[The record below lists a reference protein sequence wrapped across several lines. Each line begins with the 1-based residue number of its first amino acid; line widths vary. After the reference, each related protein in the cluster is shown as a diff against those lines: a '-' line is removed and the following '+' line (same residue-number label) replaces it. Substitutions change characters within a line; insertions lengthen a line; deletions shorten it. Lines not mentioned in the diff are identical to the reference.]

1 MNLNERESSCINN
14 EVANKKTKKNKY
26 WWLVLVLVIVGG
38 IVVYNL
44 PYFKEKRLYDEVVKE
59 RSVYKC
65 NEYYEE
71 YPSGRFYEDVMM
83 LEVELTST
91 PLHLVT
97 RYLKEFPNGKH
108 VEKMR
113 EMYDGM
119 WAVEF
124 DKYENRDK
132 TSESPE
138 AVKFMT
144 EMLHHMKDNMVNTV
158 YLKVNPIISLKDY
171 TEYDEKIR
179 MLLELF
185 YTNEK
190 LPLKK
195 ENIVSLKDNF
205 PKENRDALVDI
216 LSEGVKKSFSR
227 MFAPEFVTVVTDV
240 SEADKKSPVITF
252 DYTIKNRNEETDVEI
267 PEIWTYTSN
276 NVPTSYILAIDVLF
290 DAKFTIPGTSV
301 TYSYSE
307 VGEPGNEIKC
317 IENIN
322 DGYKQMTAVCFAKFS
337 DKMSENL
344 GLDEVYSVEID
355 SIVVE

>member
-1 MNLNERESSCINN
+1 M
-14 EVANKKTKKNKY
+14 KKAK
-26 WWLVLVLVIVGG
+26 GG
-38 IVVYNL
+38 IIVAVVVVAGAVAIYNL
-44 PYFKEKRLYDEVVKE
+44 PYFKEKRLYDEVLKE
-59 RSVYKC
+59 RTIYKC

-83 LEVELTST
+83 LEVELTPT
-91 PLHLVT
+91 PLHLVV
-97 RYLKEFPNGKH
+97 RYMKEFPNGKYLA
-108 VEKMR
+108 KMR

-132 TSESPE
+132 TGESPE

-144 EMLHHMKDNMVNTV
+144 EMLRHMKDNMVNTV
-158 YLKVNPIISLKDY
+158 YLKVNPTISLKDY
-171 TEYDEKIR
+171 AEYDEEIR

-185 YTNEK
+185 YANEK
-190 LPLKK
+190 LPLKN
-195 ENIVSLKDNF
+195 ENIISLKDNF

-227 MFAPEFVTVVTDV
+227 MFAPEFVSVVTDL
-240 SEADKKSPVITF
+240 SEADEKSPVITF
-252 DYTIKNRNEETDVEI
+252 DYTIKNRNEETEEEI
-267 PEIWTYTSN
+267 PEIWTYSLN
-276 NVPTSYILAIDVLF
+276 NVPTSYVLAIDVFF

-307 VGEPGNEIKC
+307 VGEPGNEIKG

-322 DGYKQMTAVCFAKFS
+322 DGYKRMTAVCFAKFS
-337 DKMSENL
+337 DKMSESL
-344 GLDEVYSVEID
+344 GLDEVYSAEID
-355 SIVVE
+355 SVVAE